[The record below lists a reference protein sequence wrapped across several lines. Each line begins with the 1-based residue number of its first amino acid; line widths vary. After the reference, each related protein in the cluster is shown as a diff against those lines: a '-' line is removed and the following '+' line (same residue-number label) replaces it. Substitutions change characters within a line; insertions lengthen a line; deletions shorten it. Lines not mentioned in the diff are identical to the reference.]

1 MTLSIFTRQLGV
13 LGSGEFGTVCKG
25 KWVFAGKKLDV
36 AIKILSDSSEASKV
50 KFLQEAATMSQ
61 FKHPNVI
68 KLYGV
73 VTDGPQVCLNSDC
86 VEVTTQMHL
95 DDADS
100 GAARKRR
107 SSSST

>member
-1 MTLSIFTRQLGV
+1 
-13 LGSGEFGTVCKG
+13 
-25 KWVFAGKKLDV
+25 
-36 AIKILSDSSEASKV
+36 
-50 KFLQEAATMSQ
+50 MSQ

-73 VTDGPQVCLNSDC
+73 VTDGPQVLYCLNSDC
-86 VEVTTQMHL
+86 VGVTTQMHL